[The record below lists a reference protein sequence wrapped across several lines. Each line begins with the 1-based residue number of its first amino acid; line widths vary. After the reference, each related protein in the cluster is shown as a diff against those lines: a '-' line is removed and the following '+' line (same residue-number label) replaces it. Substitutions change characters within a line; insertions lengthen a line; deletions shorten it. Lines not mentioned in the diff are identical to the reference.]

1 MNRLAE
7 MRKSA
12 GLTQDALSQKAGISR
27 PYISNIERGKQT
39 VITNTVMLKIA
50 VALNK
55 KVEDIFF
62 N

>member
-12 GLTQDALSQKAGISR
+12 GLTQDALSKKAGVSR

-55 KVEDIFF
+55 KVEEIFF